1 MYLCNPLRKAQK
13 VKFIVGSTKLCQR
26 STFNEIWHLEL
37 KGVGIQDISTT
48 LNTSNKKKKY
58 RYFIA
63 IRENR
68 FYKDPACEW
77 PGKYNCRHHN
87 HRLEFG
93 NSSLRKGSING
104 FSIVKMALYWEP
116 TRTKVGI
123 LSTIDWATD
132 TYDPLTICHAIKAG
146 TRLPIGE
153 DPYSS
158 N

>member
-104 FSIVKMALYWEP
+104 ANGQSFS
-116 TRTKVGI
+116 
-123 LSTIDWATD
+123 LS
-132 TYDPLTICHAIKAG
+132 K
-146 TRLPIGE
+146 
-153 DPYSS
+153 
-158 N
+158 